1 MKRTIKTSCILLT
14 VMFLLTVL
22 FTGCGQKAEE
32 PSQSTAQT
40 SASSE
45 VASTVAPLEEVKLVM
60 YLVGDAYPDAG
71 KVYDEVNKKLKQDIN
86 ATVECKYLSWA
97 DWTTKYSLIFAS
109 GEDFDCIY
117 TADWAYYA
125 DQATK
130 QGFLE
135 LNKDMLQKSMP
146 DYYALVPSDFWDQ
159 VKINGKIFMIPYLN
173 KQLMG
178 HYMVLTRGDLRA
190 KYSIPEIKTLA
201 DFDNYVTTVIKN
213 EKGMLGYDGDVL
225 GLKDLVHNIYY
236 KEPNNLMF
244 LHMDPQVFTVALD
257 DPTGKVNFTLDDP
270 KYIDVLKKTKAM
282 ADAGYWSKNVL
293 ANKTLIGDNF
303 QAGKAAF
310 IDHQA
315 ESMISGYN
323 TTMASHPEW
332 LPEVADLYPDK
343 IHESSSAVRS
353 GMAIHATSKNVER
366 TLMMLNL
373 FGTHKDYYDLTT
385 YGIEGVH
392 YTAVGDNKLKILDA
406 GTKLFPMKA
415 NCPWGWERKDY
426 IRNPEGTPDYILNME
441 SNWIKDGVAS
451 TTPAVSFTF
460 VDTNVKNEIAAC
472 DNLFKTRGYALLAG
486 LLKDPEAEAAKL
498 KADLKTAGID
508 KIQTEIQQQLTAYFN
523 SLK

>member
-1 MKRTIKTSCILLT
+1 MKRTIRTSCILLT
-14 VMFLLTVL
+14 VLLLLTVL
-22 FTGCGQKAEE
+22 FTGCGKVAEPAE
-32 PSQSTAQT
+32 STAQT
-40 SASSE
+40 SASSQE
-45 VASTVAPLEEVKLVM
+45 ASTVEPLEEVKLVM

-71 KVYDEVNKKLKQDIN
+71 LVYTKVNKKLQADIN
-86 ATVECKYLSWA
+86 ATVEPKYLSWA
-97 DWTTKYSLIFAS
+97 DWTTKYSLIFAT

-117 TADWAYYA
+117 TADWAFYA

-130 QGFLE
+130 KGFLE
-135 LNKDMLQKSMP
+135 LNAEMLQKSMP
-146 DYYALVPSDFWDQ
+146 DYYALVPTDFWDQ
-159 VKINGKIFMIPYLN
+159 VKIDGKIFMIPYLN

-201 DFDNYVTTVIKN
+201 DFDTYVTTVIKN
-213 EKGMLGYDGDVL
+213 ETGMLGYDGDIA
-225 GLKDLVHNIYY
+225 GLQNLIHNIYY

-244 LHMDPQVFTVALD
+244 LHMDPQMFTVALD
-257 DPTGKVNFTLDDP
+257 NPTGKVNFTLDDP
-270 KYIDVLKKTKAM
+270 KYIDVLKKAKVM

-303 QAGKAAF
+303 KAGKAAF

-315 ESMISGYN
+315 ESMISGYAETN
-323 TTMASHPEW
+323 VPHPEW
-332 LPEVADLYPDK
+332 LPEVTDLFPDK

-366 TLMMLNL
+366 TLMMLDL

-392 YTAVGDNKLKILDA
+392 YTAIGDRNLVSLDA
-406 GTKLFPMKA
+406 GLKLFPAKA

-426 IRNPEGTPDYILNME
+426 MRIPEGVPANIVNME
-441 SNWIKDGVAS
+441 SNWIANGVAS

-472 DNLFKTRGYALLAG
+472 DNLYKTKGYALIAG
-486 LLKDPEAEAAKL
+486 LLKDPEAEVAKL

-508 KIQTEIQQQLTAYFN
+508 KLQAEIQQQLTAYFDT
-523 SLK
+523 LK